1 MSDKMASIDILVP
14 SYNYARYLDECLR
27 SIRSYRG
34 SEMRVLVID
43 NASTDESVA
52 IARRHASEDSRI
64 EVRARTK
71 NLGSTSSFNEG
82 IDWAHSDY
90 FAVLC
95 ADDLFTPGALA
106 RAVAI
111 MERHRNV
118 NLVYGPTRFVMGDD
132 EASLASTDGAAEG
145 YQVMAGG
152 DFLEEFCRTGRN
164 PVAGPAVVVRT
175 STQKRVGHYRA
186 ELTHTDDVELWM
198 RFAAI
203 GDVAQVDAT
212 QVISRIHGENK
223 SSAVR
228 DVHMWNVEME
238 RAFNVFFAGPG
249 ANLAQAERLKR
260 LAVNSLAA
268 RAYWCAVSHLV
279 RREPGVANLIRFAL
293 SRRPSFAVLPPV
305 GSLMTRGDAMERIAA
320 TLRSVTAGGVQS
332 TRG

>member
-1 MSDKMASIDILVP
+1 MSGTMASIDILVP
-14 SYNYARYLDECLR
+14 SYNYARYLDECLD
-27 SIRSYRG
+27 SIRSYG
-34 SEMRVLVID
+34 APEMRVLVID
-43 NASTDESVA
+43 NASTDGSVE
-52 IARRHASEDSRI
+52 IARRHAREDPRI
-64 EVRARTK
+64 EVRARSS
-71 NLGSTSSFNEG
+71 NRGSTASFNEG
-82 IDWAHSDY
+82 IDWARSDY

-106 RAVAI
+106 RAIEI
-111 MERHRNV
+111 MERHPNV
-118 NLVYGPTRFVMGDD
+118 NLVYGPTRFVMRGDNPTAD
-132 EASLASTDGAAEG
+132 PEMPTED
-145 YQVMAGG
+145 YQVIAGG

-175 STQKRVGHYRA
+175 SAQKRAGHYRA

-203 GDVAQVDAT
+203 GDVARVDAT

-249 ANLAQAERLKR
+249 ASLAQAKRLKG

-279 RREPGVANLIRFAL
+279 RREPGVSDLIRFAL
-293 SRRPSFAVLPPV
+293 SRRPSFAVVPPL
-305 GSLMTRGDAMERIAA
+305 GSLLARGDAMDRIVA
-320 TLRSVTAGGVQS
+320 TLRSVAGGGAQS
-332 TRG
+332 VRG